1 MTPVARQMYTI
12 LGPNQK
18 EYGPATAEEVQ
29 RWLFE
34 HRVRGDTMVRKEGS
48 AGWQRLASF
57 PEFASALAGIPLT
70 FPTATPLL
78 PEQRTNSMA
87 TSGLVLSCIGLIC
100 CGGCLPIAVLG
111 VVFSIF
117 GLTEANRD
125 PAQVGKGVAIAGLVI
140 GLISLL
146 GSIVATVAAVMFGI
160 AGGIMEA
167 LQR

>member
-1 MTPVARQMYTI
+1 MYTI
-12 LGPNQK
+12 LGANQK

-29 RWLFE
+29 RWLLE
-34 HRVRGDTMVRKEGS
+34 QRVRGDTMVRKEGS
-48 AGWQRLASF
+48 AGWQRLASL

-70 FPTATPLL
+70 FPTSSPIPL
-78 PEQRTNSMA
+78 EQRTNSMA
-87 TSGLVLSCIGLIC
+87 TSGLVMSCIGLIC

-111 VVFSIF
+111 VVFSII
-117 GLTEANRD
+117 GLNEANRD

-146 GSIVATVAAVMFGI
+146 GAIAATVATVMLGI
-160 AGGIMEA
+160 VGGLMEA